1 MIDRRHFTAAGL
13 ASIALGSLGAMP
25 AHAKKKKAEGMS
37 AEQLVPKVV
46 RFDGDVGPG
55 EIHVLPDHFVLLWT
69 LGPGQAV
76 RYYVGIGRPGLY
88 TPGTFFVGAKKE
100 WPSWVPTKEMI
111 ARDPEK
117 YARYADGMPGG
128 EDNPLG
134 ARALYLFTKETGDT
148 FLRIHGT
155 NQPETI
161 GTAVSNGCARLINEQ
176 IIELYDQVPIDT
188 KVVLYPKSTA

>member
-1 MIDRRHFTAAGL
+1 MMIDRRRFTAAGL
-13 ASIALGSLGAMP
+13 SALALGTMGALGASP
-25 AHAKKKKAEGMS
+25 AAAAKKGKLTR
-37 AEQLVPKVV
+37 EQLEPRLV
-46 RFDGDVGPG
+46 RFEGDAGPG

-69 LGPGQAV
+69 LGQRRAM

-88 TPGTFFVGAKKE
+88 TPGQFFVGAKKE
-100 WPSWVPTKEMI
+100 WPDWTPTQAMI
-111 ARDPEK
+111 ERDPEK
-117 YARYADGMPGG
+117 YAKYAGGMPGG

-134 ARALYLFTKETGDT
+134 ARALYLFTKEQGDT

-161 GTAVSNGCARLINEQ
+161 GTAVSNGCARLLNEQ

-188 KVVLYPKSTA
+188 RVVLYPKS